1 MAAGLNPEDMKIVR
15 LQDQQLNMTL
25 EIPVIPGLFAAMG
38 DGQGGEGFVIS
49 EDPLF
54 KYDNHQIHY
63 EMHRR
68 FIMDS
73 EFRFLHPEI
82 QAAFMVHADYHKWV
96 MEMEA
101 APQQQAAMEQAAE
114 MEARKAALKPGP
126 GEPPPEEAAGP
137 GGNGGMP
144 PEGPI
149 SIGPTDGYQP
159 GTYPG

>member
-1 MAAGLNPEDMKIVR
+1 M
-15 LQDQQLNMTL
+15 
-25 EIPVIPGLFAAMG
+25 
-38 DGQGGEGFVIS
+38 DGE
-49 EDPLF
+49 L
-54 KYDNHQIHY
+54 
-63 EMHRR
+63 
-68 FIMDS
+68 
-73 EFRFLHPEI
+73 RFLHPEI